1 MSGSTDPFL
10 VLVDDIGALRRQ
22 IENLQR
28 TSLDRD
34 EAEHLNATIAQ
45 SLDNMAQTGKRLEQR
60 LEGQLQLATAK
71 THRDAI
77 EAAQGAARAAIR
89 ESHAEILQTAKSL
102 SQAAGR
108 PAERRGVGSA
118 GSGSGWPRSGP
129 QGRLS
134 ARWPC
139 SGSKAVPMPK
149 PSDSIPAS
157 TAPPQAGHSPI
168 SGMEADTASSWFR
181 HRHSQPGNDGSRAGL
196 DRDFQPKRL
205 GDLHHRGQ
213 RRVPIPG

>member
-71 THRDAI
+71 TNLAAI
-77 EAAQGAARAAIR
+77 EAAQDAARAAIR
-89 ESHAEILQTAKSL
+89 ESHAELLQTAKSL
-102 SQAAGR
+102 SQAAGE
-108 PAERRGVGSA
+108 ARREAWRCSG
-118 GSGSGWPRSGP
+118 GSGSGWPRFGAAGALIGALAVFWL
-129 QGRLS
+129 QGRADAKAFGQHPRIYCLS
-134 ARWPC
+134 AG
-139 SGSKAVPMPK
+139 GSF
-149 PSDSIPAS
+149 
-157 TAPPQAGHSPI
+157 
-168 SGMEADTASSWFR
+168 ADQR
-181 HRHSQPGNDGSRAGL
+181 DGSRYCIFMVSPPTQPAGE
-196 DRDFQPKRL
+196 
-205 GDLHHRGQ
+205 
-213 RRVPIPG
+213 

>member
-1 MSGSTDPFL
+1 MSGNTDPFL

-34 EAEHLNATIAQ
+34 EAEHLNATIAK

-89 ESHAEILQTAKSL
+89 ESHAELLQTAKSL
-102 SQAAGR
+102 SQAAGE
-108 PAERRGVGSA
+108 ARREAWRWFGGFWVWLASIGAAGALIGALAVFWLQGRADAKAFGQHPRIYCLSA
-118 GSGSGWPRSGP
+118 GG
-129 QGRLS
+129 
-134 ARWPC
+134 
-139 SGSKAVPMPK
+139 
-149 PSDSIPAS
+149 
-157 TAPPQAGHSPI
+157 
-168 SGMEADTASSWFR
+168 EFADQR
-181 HRHSQPGNDGSRAGL
+181 DGSRYCIFMVSPPTQPAGE
-196 DRDFQPKRL
+196 
-205 GDLHHRGQ
+205 
-213 RRVPIPG
+213 

>member
-34 EAEHLNATIAQ
+34 EAEHLNATIAK

-71 THRDAI
+71 TNRAAI
-77 EAAQGAARAAIR
+77 EAAQDAARGAIR

-102 SQAAGR
+102 SQAAGE
-108 PAERRGVGSA
+108 ARREAWRWFGGFWVWLASIGATGALLGALMAFWITGRGDAREFGQFPRVYCTTAGGQVVEQQDGSSFCA
-118 GSGSGWPRSGP
+118 IWI
-129 QGRLS
+129 
-134 ARWPC
+134 
-139 SGSKAVPMPK
+139 K
-149 PSDSIPAS
+149 P
-157 TAPPQAGHSPI
+157 PPQQ
-168 SGMEADTASSWFR
+168 T
-181 HRHSQPGNDGSRAGL
+181 GN
-196 DRDFQPKRL
+196 
-205 GDLHHRGQ
+205 
-213 RRVPIPG
+213 